1 MKTNNSTQAEWQ
13 APTKVFNSMFLS
25 IFFASA
31 ALNLGQQ
38 MSNSMLSLYAK
49 STGAPANQIG
59 TLMSM
64 FAITALIFRFISGP
78 AQNAF
83 NRKFVSCFG
92 MSCMV
97 TAYLGFS
104 FASKIGEL
112 IGVPMIY
119 VLMAFRLFQ
128 GIGNAFGNACLM
140 TMASDVIP
148 KDKFST
154 GMGYFMCAQV
164 VSQAIGP
171 TVGVALRKA
180 LGYEKSYLVVAC
192 VMLCAIFLCSRVKLA
207 PYNRIPFNLKLNNMI
222 AKEALV
228 PAIVTFFV
236 AMGFTS
242 INSFML
248 VYAEERGIPSES
260 ASIFFTVYAITML
273 VTRPAVGKLTD
284 KYGFSKVGIPC
295 TLATAVSLVLIG
307 IAPNIW
313 VLLIAAFVNAFGYGA
328 VQPALSSLCMKS
340 VSPER
345 KGSASSTNYIGM
357 DSATI
362 VGPTVCG
369 WIATLFGYTPI
380 MWVGMAVPVVIGA
393 VFAICAHKRIDT
405 IEAEYAARI
414 AK

>member
-1 MKTNNSTQAEWQ
+1 MNTNTPNQTEWQ
-13 APTKVFNSMFLS
+13 APTKIFNGMFLS
-25 IFFASA
+25 IFFASI

-38 MSNSMLSLYAK
+38 MSNSMLSLYAD
-49 STGAPANQIG
+49 SMGAPAGQIG

-64 FAITALIFRFISGP
+64 FAITALIFRFVSGP

-83 NRKFVSCFG
+83 DRKLVSGFG
-92 MSCMV
+92 MCCML

-104 FASKIGEL
+104 FASQIGTL
-112 IGVPMIY
+112 INVPVIY
-119 VLMAFRLFQ
+119 VLKAFRLIQ
-128 GIGNAFGNACLM
+128 GIGNAFGNACLL

-148 KDKFST
+148 RDKFST

-171 TVGVALRKA
+171 TVGVALRNA

-192 VMLCAIFLCSRVKLA
+192 VMLCAILLCSKVKLA
-207 PYNRIPFNLKLNNMI
+207 PRKTIPFNLKLNNMI
-222 AKEALV
+222 AKEALI
-228 PAIVTFFV
+228 PAAVTFFV

-248 VYAEERGIPSES
+248 VYAEERGIPSTQ
-260 ASIFFTVYAITML
+260 ASFFFTVYAITML

-295 TLATAVSLVLIG
+295 VLATAVSLILIG

-313 VLLIAAFVNAFGYGA
+313 VLLFAAFVNAFGYGA

-340 VSPER
+340 VPQER
-345 KGSASSTNYIGM
+345 KGSASATNYIGT

-362 VGPTVCG
+362 IGPSICG
-369 WIATLFGYTPI
+369 WIADAAGYVPL

-393 VFAICAHKRIDT
+393 VFAICTHKRIDE
-405 IEAEYAARI
+405 IEANYAARI

>member
-1 MKTNNSTQAEWQ
+1 MNNK
-13 APTKVFNSMFLS
+13 APTPTNWQEPAKVFNSMFLS
-25 IFFASA
+25 VFFASA

-49 STGAPANQIG
+49 STGAPGGQIG

-83 NRKFVSCFG
+83 NRKLVSCFG

-104 FASKIGEL
+104 FASQIGRL

-119 VLMAFRLFQ
+119 VLMAFRLIQ

-148 KDKFST
+148 KDRFST

-171 TVGVALRKA
+171 TVGVALREA

-192 VMLCAIFLCSRVKLA
+192 VMLLAIFLCSRVRLA
-207 PYNRIPFNLKLNNMI
+207 PRNSIPFNLKLSNMV
-222 AKEALV
+222 AKEALI
-228 PAIVTFFV
+228 PAAITFFV

-248 VYAEERGIPSES
+248 VYAEEHGIPNTQ
-260 ASIFFTVYAITML
+260 ASFFFTVYAVTML
-273 VTRPAVGKLTD
+273 ATRPAVGKLTD
-284 KYGFSKVGIPC
+284 KYGFSRVGIPC
-295 TLATAVSLVLIG
+295 ILATAVSLVLIG

-313 VLLIAAFVNAFGYGA
+313 VLLFAAFVNAFGYGA

-340 VSPER
+340 VPPER
-345 KGSASSTNYIGM
+345 KGSASATNYIGM

-362 VGPTVCG
+362 VGPKVCG
-369 WIATLFGYTPI
+369 TIAEITDYGSL
-380 MWVGMAVPVVIGA
+380 MWVGMAVPVIIGA
-393 VFAICAHKRIDT
+393 LFALCTHRRIDK
-405 IEAEYAARI
+405 IESDYAAKI

>member
-1 MKTNNSTQAEWQ
+1 MNTNTPNQTEWQ
-13 APTKVFNSMFLS
+13 APTKIFNGMFLS
-25 IFFASA
+25 IFFASI

-38 MSNSMLSLYAK
+38 MSNSMLSLYAD
-49 STGAPANQIG
+49 SMGAPAGQIG

-64 FAITALIFRFISGP
+64 FAITALIFRFVSGP

-83 NRKFVSCFG
+83 DRKLVSGFG
-92 MSCMV
+92 MCCML

-104 FASKIGEL
+104 FASQIGTL
-112 IGVPMIY
+112 INVPVIY
-119 VLMAFRLFQ
+119 VLKAFRLIQ
-128 GIGNAFGNACLM
+128 GIGNAFGNACLL

-148 KDKFST
+148 RDKFST

-171 TVGVALRKA
+171 TVGVALRNA

-192 VMLCAIFLCSRVKLA
+192 VMLCAILLCTRVKLA
-207 PYNRIPFNLKLNNMI
+207 PRKTIPFNLKLNNMV
-222 AKEALV
+222 AKEALI
-228 PAIVTFFV
+228 PATITFFV

-248 VYAEERGIPSES
+248 VYTAKRGIPNEQ
-260 ASIFFTVYAITML
+260 ATFFSMVYAVTML

-295 TLATAVSLVLIG
+295 TLATAVSLILIG

-313 VLLIAAFVNAFGYGA
+313 VLLFAAFVNAFGYGA

-340 VSPER
+340 VPQER
-345 KGSASSTNYIGM
+345 KGSASATNYIGT

-362 VGPTVCG
+362 IGPSICG
-369 WIATLFGYTPI
+369 WIADAAGYVPL

-393 VFAICAHKRIDT
+393 VFAICTHKRIDE
-405 IEAEYAARI
+405 IEANYAARI

>member
-1 MKTNNSTQAEWQ
+1 MNTENQSTSTWQ
-13 APTKVFNSMFLS
+13 EPTKVFNVMFLS
-25 IFFASA
+25 VFFASA

-38 MSNSMLSLYAK
+38 MSNSMLSLYAD
-49 STGAPANQIG
+49 SMGAPAGQIG

-64 FAITALIFRFISGP
+64 FAITALIFRFVSGP

-83 NRKFVSCFG
+83 DRKLVSGFG
-92 MSCMV
+92 MCCML

-104 FASKIGEL
+104 FASQIGTL
-112 IGVPMIY
+112 INVPVIY
-119 VLMAFRLFQ
+119 VLKAFRLIQ
-128 GIGNAFGNACLM
+128 GIGNAFGNACLL

-148 KDKFST
+148 RDKFST

-171 TVGVALRKA
+171 TVGVALRNA

-192 VMLCAIFLCSRVKLA
+192 VMLCAILLCSKVKLA
-207 PYNRIPFNLKLNNMI
+207 PRKTIPFNLKLNNMV
-222 AKEALV
+222 AKEALI
-228 PAIVTFFV
+228 PAAITFFV

-248 VYAEERGIPSES
+248 VYTAKRGIPNEQ
-260 ASIFFTVYAITML
+260 ATFFSMVYAVTML

-295 TLATAVSLVLIG
+295 VLATAISLILIG

-313 VLLIAAFVNAFGYGA
+313 VLLFAAFVNAFGYGA

-340 VSPER
+340 VPPER
-345 KGSASSTNYIGM
+345 KGSASATNYIGM

-362 VGPTVCG
+362 VGPKVCG
-369 WIATLFGYTPI
+369 TIAEITNYGSL

-393 VFAICAHKRIDT
+393 VFAICTHKRIDE
-405 IEAEYAARI
+405 IEANYAARI